1 MRVHDQTSKGLG
13 PVRAMLLALG
23 IFGLTACSDTPDE
36 ARLRESIDE
45 MQAAVQ
51 ERRPSD
57 FMEHV
62 TADFI
67 GEGSIDRAALHN
79 LLRAQLLRNASIGAT
94 RGPLEISL
102 QGKRASVDFSV
113 VLTGGAGGLVPERA
127 QGYSIKTGWR
137 IEDGEWR
144 VFLAEWKPKL

>member
-1 MRVHDQTSKGLG
+1 MRVEAKAGFVGVMRMVALL
-13 PVRAMLLALG
+13 MLVG
-23 IFGLTACSDTPDE
+23 IAGCSDTPDE
-36 ARLRESIDE
+36 ARLRAGIDE

-51 ERRPSD
+51 ERRPGD
-57 FMEHV
+57 FMDYV
-62 TADFI
+62 TEDFI
-67 GEGSIDRAALHN
+67 GDGGLDRAALHN

-94 RGPLEISL
+94 RGPLEIAI
-102 QGKRASVDFSV
+102 QGDRASVDFSV

-144 VFLAEWKPKL
+144 LFLAEWKPKL